1 MTNKNLTK
9 VAGAA
14 ILGWA
19 LYAAGAFNAVLAY
32 FSPTMVP
39 NCANSAYGY
48 QAWYGYG
55 YDVTNCVVT
64 GWGGWGWGWINGSS
78 SLSSSTSSTSSS
90 VDATAPKP
98 GTVGEM
104 EGAYQWAKSKGI
116 TSQPTYDTFEPY
128 SPLLRKHMAKFLSQF
143 AVNVLGKTPDTSR
156 TDCKFYDLGLETQEM
171 KDYAVMACQLGMMG
185 YKPDSVTVHQSQ
197 FWPNEVVTRA
207 QFGTALSRLLWGDTY
222 AVSNAQANQYWV
234 RHLQALKDAGIM
246 TQIETPNQ
254 VELRGWVVL
263 MMWRQASNM
272 IAAQ

>member
-32 FSPTMVP
+32 FSTTPST
-39 NCANSAYGY
+39 SASCTSSYGY
-48 QAWYGYG
+48 YTNAGYG
-55 YDVTNCVVT
+55 YDVVCNW
-64 GWGGWGWGWINGSS
+64 GWGGWGGWMNGSS
-78 SLSSSTSSTSSS
+78 SSVSSTSSS
-90 VDATAPKP
+90 VSSDAVAPKP

-104 EGAYQWAKSKGI
+104 EGAYAWARSKGL
-116 TSQPTYDTFEPY
+116 TSQPTYDSFEPY

-156 TDCKFYDLGLETQEM
+156 TDCKFIDMGLETQEM

-185 YKPDSVTVHQSQ
+185 YKPDSVTVHST

-207 QFGTALSRLLWGDTY
+207 QYWTALSRLLWGDTY

-234 RHLQALKDAGIM
+234 RHLAALKDAGIM
-246 TQIETPNQ
+246 TQIETPHQ
-254 VELRGWVVL
+254 VELRGWVL
-263 MMWRQASNM
+263 LTLWRQASTLV
-272 IAAQ
+272 AASN